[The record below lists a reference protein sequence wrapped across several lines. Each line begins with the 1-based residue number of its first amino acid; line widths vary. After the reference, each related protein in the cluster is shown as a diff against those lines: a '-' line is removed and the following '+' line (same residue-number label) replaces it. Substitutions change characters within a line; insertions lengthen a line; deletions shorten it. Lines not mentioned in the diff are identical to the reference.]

1 MLELTLRNR
10 ELPVGSLGRKSS
22 GWYGVWTLVL
32 TEASIFAY
40 LLFSYFYLAS
50 QAGDDW
56 PVGGPPSLELAA
68 PNTVILLLSSA
79 ALIWA
84 ERSGAR
90 RAKRWQLLSGIGL
103 SFVLGVI
110 FVIVQ
115 LREWRNKPF
124 SIHSGTYGSS
134 YFMVTGFHLAHVI
147 VGLILLLALFTWA
160 LLGMF
165 DRERHAPL
173 TIGAIYWHFVDVV
186 WLIVFTA
193 LYLVPRLAPVNPTL

>member
-1 MLELTLRNR
+1 MSEVAIR
-10 ELPVGSLGRKSS
+10 EQSLPVGSFGRKSS

-32 TEASIFAY
+32 TEAAIFVY

-50 QAGDDW
+50 QANGDW
-56 PVGGPPSLELAA
+56 PLGGTPSLKLAA
-68 PNTVILLLSSA
+68 PNSLILLLSSA

-90 RAKRWQLLSGIGL
+90 RGQRLRLLGGIATAL
-103 SFVLGVI
+103 VLGIV

-115 LREWRNKPF
+115 LREWQTKAF
-124 SIHSGTYGSS
+124 SLHSGTYGSS
-134 YFMVTGFHLAHVI
+134 YFVVTGFHLAHVI
-147 VGLILLLALFTWA
+147 VGLLLLLALFVWA
-160 LLGMF
+160 ALGYF

-186 WLIVFTA
+186 WLIVFSA
-193 LYLVPRLAPVNPTL
+193 LYLVPRLG

>member
-1 MLELTLRNR
+1 MSEAALRDR
-10 ELPVGSLGRKSS
+10 VLPIGSFGRKSS

-32 TEASIFAY
+32 TESAIFVY

-50 QAGDDW
+50 QANGDW
-56 PVGGPPSLELAA
+56 PLGGVPSLKLAL
-68 PNTVILLLSSA
+68 PNTFILLSSSA

-90 RAKRWQLLSGIGL
+90 RGRRWQLLGGL
-103 SFVLGVI
+103 AIALILGLV

-115 LREWRNKPF
+115 LREWQGKPF
-124 SIHSGTYGSS
+124 SVHSGTYGSS

-147 VGLILLLALFTWA
+147 VGLLILVALFIWA
-160 LLGMF
+160 LRGYF
-165 DRERHAPL
+165 DPQRHAPL
-173 TIGAIYWHFVDVV
+173 TIGAIYWHFVDAV

-193 LYLVPRLAPVNPTL
+193 LYIIPRLG

>member
-1 MLELTLRNR
+1 MSELAVR
-10 ELPVGSLGRKSS
+10 EQPLPVGSFGRKSS

-32 TEASIFAY
+32 TEAAIFVY

-50 QAGDDW
+50 QANGDW
-56 PVGGPPSLELAA
+56 PLGGIPSLKLAA
-68 PNTVILLLSSA
+68 PNSIILLLSSA

-90 RAKRWQLLSGIGL
+90 RGQRLRLLGGIAIAL
-103 SFVLGVI
+103 VLGIV

-115 LREWRNKPF
+115 LREWQTKGF
-124 SIHSGTYGSS
+124 SLHSGTYGSI
-134 YFMVTGFHLAHVI
+134 YFVVTGFHLAHVI
-147 VGLILLLALFTWA
+147 VGLLLLLALLVWA
-160 LLGMF
+160 ALGYF

-186 WLIVFTA
+186 WLIVFA
-193 LYLVPRLAPVNPTL
+193 SLYLAPRLR

>member
-1 MLELTLRNR
+1 MSELAVR
-10 ELPVGSLGRKSS
+10 EQSLPVGSFGRKSS

-32 TEASIFAY
+32 TEAAIFVY

-50 QAGDDW
+50 QANGDW
-56 PVGGPPSLELAA
+56 PLGGIPSLKLAG
-68 PNTVILLLSSA
+68 PNSLILLLSSA

-90 RAKRWQLLSGIGL
+90 RGQRLRLLGGIATAL
-103 SFVLGVI
+103 VLGIV

-115 LREWRNKPF
+115 LREWQTKAF
-124 SIHSGTYGSS
+124 SLHSGTYGSS
-134 YFMVTGFHLAHVI
+134 YFVVTGFHLAHVI
-147 VGLILLLALFTWA
+147 VGLLLLLALFVWA
-160 LLGMF
+160 ALGYF

-186 WLIVFTA
+186 WLIVFSA
-193 LYLVPRLAPVNPTL
+193 LYLVPRLG

>member
-1 MLELTLRNR
+1 MSELALRDVK
-10 ELPVGSLGRKSS
+10 LPIGSFGRKSS

-32 TEASIFAY
+32 TEAAIFAY

-50 QAGDDW
+50 QANGDW
-56 PVGGPPSLELAA
+56 PLGGPPSLKLAA
-68 PNTVILLLSSA
+68 PNTVVLLLSSA

-90 RAKRWQLLSGIGL
+90 QGKRWRLLGGLGL

-115 LREWRNKPF
+115 LREWQTKAF
-124 SIHSGTYGSS
+124 SIRSGTYGSS
-134 YFMVTGFHLAHVI
+134 YFIVTGFHLAHVV
-147 VGLILLLALFTWA
+147 VGLLLLLAIFIWA
-160 LLGMF
+160 LRGLF
-165 DRERHAPL
+165 DPERHAPL

-193 LYLVPRLAPVNPTL
+193 LYLVPRLR

>member
-1 MLELTLRNR
+1 MSELSLRDR
-10 ELPVGSLGRKSS
+10 VLPVGSFGRKSS

-32 TEASIFAY
+32 TEATLFAY

-50 QAGDDW
+50 QANGDW
-56 PVGGPPSLELAA
+56 PLGGPPSLKLAA
-68 PNTVILLLSSA
+68 PNTLVLLLSSA

-90 RAKRWQLLSGIGL
+90 KGKRWQLLTGL
-103 SFVLGVI
+103 ALSLLLGVAFVL
-110 FVIVQ
+110 VQ
-115 LREWRNKPF
+115 LREWQTKSF

-134 YFMVTGFHLAHVI
+134 YFIVTGFHLAHVI
-147 VGLILLLALFTWA
+147 VGLLLLLALFIWA
-160 LLGMF
+160 LNGMF
-165 DRERHAPL
+165 DRQRHAPL

-193 LYLVPRLAPVNPTL
+193 LYLVPRLK

>member
-1 MLELTLRNR
+1 MSELALRDR
-10 ELPVGSLGRKSS
+10 ELPIGSFGRKSS

-32 TEASIFAY
+32 TEAGLFAY

-50 QAGDDW
+50 QANGDW
-56 PVGGPPSLELAA
+56 PMGGPPSLKLAA
-68 PNTVILLLSSA
+68 PNTAVLLLSSA

-90 RAKRWQLLSGIGL
+90 RNKRWQLLTG
-103 SFVLGVI
+103 LGVSLLLGVV
-110 FVIVQ
+110 FVVVQ
-115 LREWRNKPF
+115 LREWQTKSF

-147 VGLILLLALFTWA
+147 VGLLLLLALFVWA
-160 LLGMF
+160 LLGLF
-165 DRERHAPL
+165 DRKRHAAL

-186 WLIVFTA
+186 WLIVFTS
-193 LYLVPRLAPVNPTL
+193 LYLVPRLR

>member
-1 MLELTLRNR
+1 MSELALR
-10 ELPVGSLGRKSS
+10 EVKLPIGSFGRKSS

-32 TEASIFAY
+32 TEAAIFAY

-50 QAGDDW
+50 QANGDW
-56 PVGGPPSLELAA
+56 PMGGPPSLKLAT
-68 PNTVILLLSSA
+68 PNTLVLLLSSA

-90 RAKRWQLLSGIGL
+90 QGKRWQLLSGLGA
-103 SFVLGVI
+103 SFVLGVL

-115 LREWRNKPF
+115 LREWQTKSF

-134 YFMVTGFHLAHVI
+134 YFVVTGFHLAHVI
-147 VGLILLLALFTWA
+147 VGLLLLLALFTWA
-160 LLGMF
+160 LLGLF

-193 LYLVPRLAPVNPTL
+193 LYLLPRLR